1 MSLFHYTGRSLTGD
15 LVRGSIDG
23 ETPDAV
29 ASRLITGGITPINI
43 LGATALAQGSRPEP
57 LLRRL
62 GFGKPKIADLVLFSR
77 QMYTIT
83 KSGMP
88 LLRGLRSLTASTH
101 NIVMREA
108 LQDVL
113 ASLESGRDL
122 AGSFARHPQLFPQI
136 YISMVRVGEATGT
149 LEKSF
154 QRLAEYL
161 AQDQDLQDRVKS
173 ATRYPLTVVVLIG
186 VAIVILTTFVIPR
199 FAPLFRVLGDD
210 IPWPTRLII
219 GVSDFAQ
226 HRWYIVIGAI
236 IAVVLVTRKYISTE
250 RGRFQWHRLKLKLPG
265 IGTLVR
271 EALLARLSRS
281 LSVSLTAGMP
291 MIQTLNLIAK
301 SAGNDYLAERV
312 VRLRAAV
319 ERGDPLSRAAASVGL
334 FPPLVLQMMEV
345 GEETGQL
352 PELLD
357 DVAAHYKR
365 EVDYALKTLSAAL
378 EPILIVCVGGMVLV
392 LALGVFLPMWDMIGK
407 VSAGTG

>member
-1 MSLFHYTGRSLTGD
+1 MSLYRYSGRSLTGD
-15 LVRGSIDG
+15 LIRGSIEA
-23 ETPDAV
+23 ETADSV
-29 ASRLITGGITPINI
+29 ASRLIGGGVTPIEI
-43 LGATALAQGSRPEP
+43 LEAPSTQGSPQQP
-57 LLRRL
+57 VLRRL
-62 GFGKPKIADLVLFSR
+62 GFGKPKMADLVLFSR

-88 LLRGLRSLTASTH
+88 LLRGLRSLAASTH
-101 NIVMREA
+101 NDVLREA

-113 ASLESGRDL
+113 TSLESGRDL
-122 AGSFARHPQLFPQI
+122 AGSFARHPQLFPPL
-136 YISMVRVGEATGT
+136 YISLVRVGESTGT
-149 LEKSF
+149 LEHSF

-173 ATRYPLTVVVLIG
+173 AMRYPLIVVVMISI
-186 VAIVILTTFVIPR
+186 AIVILTTFVIPR
-199 FAPLFRVLGDD
+199 FEPLFRVLGDD

-219 GVSDFAQ
+219 GVSNFAQ
-226 HRWYIVIGAI
+226 HEWYVVIGG
-236 IAVVLVTRKYISTE
+236 IAAVILIVRKYTSTE
-250 RGRFQWHRLKLKLPG
+250 RGRFQWHRLKLQLPG
-265 IGTLVR
+265 IGPLVR

-301 SAGNDYLAERV
+301 SAGNDYMAERV
-312 VRLRAAV
+312 GRLRASV
-319 ERGDPLSRAAASVGL
+319 ERGDPLSRAAAAVGL

-352 PELLD
+352 PNLLD
-357 DVAAHYKR
+357 DVAAHYAR

-378 EPILIVCVGGMVLV
+378 EPILIVCVGGMVLL

-407 VSAGTG
+407 VAASAN

>member
-1 MSLFHYTGRSLTGD
+1 LSLYHYTGRSLTGD

-29 ASRLITGGITPINI
+29 ASRLITGGITPIDI
-43 LGATALAQGSRPEP
+43 HGALAPEGPRPES

-88 LLRGLRSLTASTH
+88 LLRGLRSLAASTH
-101 NIVMREA
+101 NAVMREA

-122 AGSFARHPQLFPQI
+122 AGSFARHPQLFPPLFV
-136 YISMVRVGEATGT
+136 SMVRVGESTGT
-149 LEKSF
+149 LDKSF
-154 QRLAEYL
+154 QRLAEYM
-161 AQDQDLQDRVKS
+161 AQDQDLQDRVRS
-173 ATRYPLTVVVLIG
+173 ATRYPLIVVVLIG
-186 VAIVILTTFVIPR
+186 VAIVILTTFVIPK
-199 FAPLFRVLGDD
+199 FAPLFRVLGND
-210 IPWPTRLII
+210 IPWPTRVII
-219 GVSDFAQ
+219 GISDFAL
-226 HRWYIVIGAI
+226 HEWYVVIGVVA
-236 IAVVLVTRKYISTE
+236 AVILVLRKYTSTDS
-250 RGRFQWHRLKLKLPG
+250 GRFQWHRLKLQLPG
-265 IGTLVR
+265 VGRLVR
-271 EALLARLSRS
+271 EALLARLSRT

-319 ERGDPLSRAAASVGL
+319 ERGDPLSRAAAAVGL

-352 PELLD
+352 PDLLD
-357 DVAAHYKR
+357 DVAAHYAR
-365 EVDYALKTLSAAL
+365 EVDYSLKTLSAAL
-378 EPILIVCVGGMVLV
+378 EPILIVCVGGMVLL

-407 VSAGTG
+407 VSAGAG

>member
-1 MSLFHYTGRSLTGD
+1 LSLYHYTGRSLSGD

-29 ASRLITGGITPINI
+29 ASRLITGGITPIDI
-43 LGATALAQGSRPEP
+43 QGAPTVQGPHPVS

-88 LLRGLRSLTASTH
+88 LLRGLRSLAASTH
-101 NIVMREA
+101 NVVMREA
-108 LQDVL
+108 LHDVL

-122 AGSFARHPQLFPQI
+122 AGSFARHPLLFPPL
-136 YISMVRVGEATGT
+136 YVNMVRVGESTGT
-149 LEKSF
+149 LDKSF

-161 AQDQDLQDRVKS
+161 AQDQDLQDRVRS

-186 VAIVILTTFVIPR
+186 VAIVILTTFVIPK
-199 FAPLFRVLGDD
+199 FAPLFRALGND
-210 IPWPTRLII
+210 IPWPTRVIIDISNFALHEWYVVI
-219 GVSDFAQ
+219 GVVAA
-226 HRWYIVIGAI
+226 VIL
-236 IAVVLVTRKYISTE
+236 VVRKYTSTDS
-250 RGRFQWHRLKLKLPG
+250 GRFQWHRLKLQLPG
-265 IGTLVR
+265 VGSLVR

-352 PELLD
+352 PDLLD
-357 DVAAHYKR
+357 DVAAHYAR
-365 EVDYALKTLSAAL
+365 EVEYSLKTLSAAL
-378 EPILIVCVGGMVLV
+378 EPILIVCVGGMVLL

-407 VSAGTG
+407 VSAGAG

>member
-1 MSLFHYTGRSLTGD
+1 LSLYRYTGRSLTGD
-15 LVRGSIDG
+15 MVRGSLDG
-23 ETPDAV
+23 ETADAV
-29 ASRLITGGITPINI
+29 ASRLIGGGITPIDI
-43 LGATALAQGSRPEP
+43 LEASAAKGSHPHSVA
-57 LLRRL
+57 RRL
-62 GFGKPKIADLVLFSR
+62 GIGKPGIADLVLFSR

-88 LLRGLRSLTASTH
+88 LLRGMRSLTASTH
-101 NIVMREA
+101 NSVMREA

-122 AGSFARHPQLFPQI
+122 AASFARHPQLFPPL
-136 YISMVRVGEATGT
+136 YISMVRVGESTGT
-149 LEKSF
+149 LEHSF
-154 QRLAEYL
+154 KRLAEYL
-161 AQDQDLQDRVKS
+161 AQDQDLRDRVKS
-173 ATRYPLTVVVLIG
+173 ATRYPITVVALIG
-186 VAIVILTTFVIPR
+186 VAVVILTTFVIPK
-199 FAPLFRVLGDD
+199 FAPLFRVLGND

-226 HRWYIVIGAI
+226 HRWYFVIGAI
-236 IAVVLVTRKYISTE
+236 VATVLVARKYISTE
-250 RGRFQWHRLKLKLPG
+250 RGRFQWHRLKLRLPG
-265 IGTLVR
+265 VGTLMQQ
-271 EALLARLSRS
+271 ALLARLSRS

-291 MIQTLNLIAK
+291 MIQTLNLLAN

-352 PELLD
+352 PDLLD
-357 DVAAHYKR
+357 DVAAHYAR
-365 EVDYALKTLSAAL
+365 EVDYSLKTLSAAL
-378 EPILIVCVGGMVLV
+378 EPILIVCVGGMVLL

-407 VSAGTG
+407 VGADGA

>member
-1 MSLFHYTGRSLTGD
+1 LSLFHYTGRSLTGD

>member
-1 MSLFHYTGRSLTGD
+1 LSLYHYTGRSLTGD
-15 LVRGSIDG
+15 LVRGNIDG
-23 ETPDAV
+23 ETADAV
-29 ASRLITGGITPINI
+29 ASRLLGGGITPIDI
-43 LGATALAQGSRPEP
+43 LEARTAQGSHPQSI
-57 LLRRL
+57 LRRL
-62 GFGKPKIADLVLFSR
+62 GIGKPTIADLVLFSR

-88 LLRGLRSLTASTH
+88 LLRGLRSLTATTH
-101 NIVMREA
+101 NTVMREA

-122 AGSFARHPQLFPQI
+122 SGSFARHPQLFPPL
-136 YISMVRVGEATGT
+136 YISLVRVGESTGT

-161 AQDQDLQDRVKS
+161 AQDQDVQDRVKS
-173 ATRYPLTVVVLIG
+173 ATRYPLIVVALIG
-186 VAIVILTTFVIPR
+186 VAVVILTTFVIPK

-219 GVSDFAQ
+219 GISDFAL
-226 HRWYIVIGAI
+226 HRWYVVFGVVA
-236 IAVVLVTRKYISTE
+236 AVVIVARKYISTDS
-250 RGRFQWHRLKLKLPG
+250 GRFQWHRLKLRLPG
-265 IGTLVR
+265 IGILVR

-301 SAGNDYLAERV
+301 SAGNDYMAERV
-312 VRLRAAV
+312 TRLRAAV

-357 DVAAHYKR
+357 DVAAHYAR
-365 EVDYALKTLSAAL
+365 EVDHALKTLSAVL
-378 EPILIVCVGGMVLV
+378 EPILIVCVGGMVLL

-407 VSAGTG
+407 VGAGGG

>member
-1 MSLFHYTGRSLTGD
+1 MSLYHYTGRSLSGD

-29 ASRLITGGITPINI
+29 ASRLITGGITPIDI
-43 LGATALAQGSRPEP
+43 TGARAPEGPRPEP

-62 GFGKPKIADLVLFSR
+62 GFGKPKIADVVLFSR

-88 LLRGLRSLTASTH
+88 LLRGLRSLAASTH
-101 NIVMREA
+101 NAVMREA

-122 AGSFARHPQLFPQI
+122 AGSFARHPQLFPPL
-136 YISMVRVGEATGT
+136 YINMVRVGEATGT

-161 AQDQDLQDRVKS
+161 ALDQDLQDRVRS
-173 ATRYPLTVVVLIG
+173 ATRYPLIVVILIG
-186 VAIVILTTFVIPR
+186 VAIVILTTFVIPK
-199 FAPLFRVLGDD
+199 FAPLFRVLGND

-219 GVSDFAQ
+219 GISNFAL
-226 HRWYIVIGAI
+226 HEWYVVIGVAA
-236 IAVVLVTRKYISTE
+236 AVTLVVRKYISTDG
-250 RGRFQWHRLKLKLPG
+250 GRFQWHRLKLELPG

-271 EALLARLSRS
+271 QALLARLSRS

-352 PELLD
+352 PDLLD
-357 DVAAHYKR
+357 DVAAHYAR
-365 EVDYALKTLSAAL
+365 EVDYSLKTLSAAL
-378 EPILIVCVGGMVLV
+378 EPILIICVGGMVLL

-407 VSAGTG
+407 VSAGAA

>member
-1 MSLFHYTGRSLTGD
+1 LSLYHYTGRSLTGD

-43 LGATALAQGSRPEP
+43 LDAPTAQGSRPESI
-57 LLRRL
+57 LRRL
-62 GFGKPKIADLVLFSR
+62 GMGKPKISDLVLFSR

-101 NIVMREA
+101 NLVMREA

-122 AGSFARHPQLFPQI
+122 SGSFARHPQLFPQI
-136 YISMVRVGEATGT
+136 YVSMVRVGESTGT

-173 ATRYPLTVVVLIG
+173 ATRYPLTVVVLIS

-199 FAPLFRVLGDD
+199 FAPLFRVLGDN

-226 HRWYIVIGAI
+226 HQWYVVIGAI
-236 IAVVLVTRKYISTE
+236 VAVVLVARKYVSTDS
-250 RGRFQWHRLKLKLPG
+250 GRFQWHRLKLRLPG

-301 SAGNDYLAERV
+301 SAGNDYMAERV

-357 DVAAHYKR
+357 DVAAHYAR

-378 EPILIVCVGGMVLV
+378 EPILIVCVGGMVLL

-407 VSAGTG
+407 VSAGAG

>member
-1 MSLFHYTGRSLTGD
+1 LSLYQYTGRSLTGD
-15 LVRGSIDG
+15 LVRGSLDG

-29 ASRLITGGITPINI
+29 ASRLIAGGITPINI
-43 LGATALAQGSRPEP
+43 LDAPTIAQGSSPRSIV
-57 LLRRL
+57 RRL
-62 GFGKPKIADLVLFSR
+62 GFGKPKISDLVLFSR

-101 NIVMREA
+101 NPVMREA

-122 AGSFARHPQLFPQI
+122 SGSFARHPQLFPPL
-136 YISMVRVGEATGT
+136 YLSMVRVGEATGT

-173 ATRYPLTVVVLIG
+173 AMRYPLTVVIMIG
-186 VAIVILTTFVIPR
+186 VAIAILTTFVIPR

-219 GVSDFAQ
+219 GVSNFAQ
-226 HRWYIVIGAI
+226 HRWYIVIGV
-236 IAVVLVTRKYISTE
+236 IAAAVFLTRKYISTDG
-250 RGRFQWHRLKLKLPG
+250 GRFQWHRLKLRLPG
-265 IGTLVR
+265 IGNLTR
-271 EALLARLSRS
+271 EALLARLSRT

-301 SAGNDYLAERV
+301 SAGNDYMAERV

-352 PELLD
+352 PDLLD
-357 DVAAHYKR
+357 DVAAHYAR

-407 VSAGTG
+407 VSAAAG

>member
-1 MSLFHYTGRSLTGD
+1 MSLYRYTGRSPTGD

-23 ETPDAV
+23 DTADSV
-29 ASRLITGGITPINI
+29 AARLLGGGITPIDI
-43 LGATALAQGSRPEP
+43 LEARVTQGSQPQSILKRF
-57 LLRRL
+57 
-62 GFGKPKIADLVLFSR
+62 GIGKPTIADLVLFSR

-83 KSGMP
+83 KSGLP

-101 NIVMREA
+101 NTVMREA

-122 AGSFARHPQLFPQI
+122 AGSFARHPQLFPPL
-136 YISMVRVGEATGT
+136 YISMVRVGESTGT

-161 AQDQDLQDRVKS
+161 AQDQDLRDRVKS
-173 ATRYPLTVVVLIG
+173 ATRYPIIVVVLIS
-186 VAIVILTTFVIPR
+186 VAIVILTTFVIPK
-199 FAPLFRVLGDD
+199 FAPLFRVLGND
-210 IPWPTRLII
+210 IPWPTRIII
-219 GVSDFAQ
+219 GISDFAQ
-226 HRWYIVIGAI
+226 HQWYVVIGVITAI
-236 IAVVLVTRKYISTE
+236 VLVARKYISTDS
-250 RGRFQWHRLKLKLPG
+250 GRFQWHRLKLRLPG
-265 IGTLVR
+265 IGTLVQ

-291 MIQTLNLIAK
+291 MIQTLNLLAK

-319 ERGDPLSRAAASVGL
+319 ERGDPLSRAAAAVGL

-352 PELLD
+352 PDLLD
-357 DVAAHYKR
+357 DVAAHYAR
-365 EVDYALKTLSAAL
+365 EVDYSLKTLSAAL
-378 EPILIVCVGGMVLV
+378 EPILIVCVGGMVLL

-407 VSAGTG
+407 AGAAGG